1 MPEGVAD
8 VGVVVPS
15 CFENPL
21 KEHSV
26 AFLSDA
32 LALRRRV
39 AIPVTVIMGAYHV
52 ATNYLRVP
60 RMTVRKVLEGILRTG
75 SPALH
80 PHVTPTMARDAL
92 DYASTYGVES
102 WDGYLISIARSL
114 RSSVVFTL
122 DEDLRRVRE
131 VTVVNPF
138 PREDVERYHDFLEK
152 ELR

>member
-1 MPEGVAD
+1 M
-8 VGVVVPS
+8 
-15 CFENPL
+15 
-21 KEHSV
+21 

-32 LALRRRV
+32 LAQRRRV

-80 PHVTPTMARDAL
+80 PHVTPPMARDAL
-92 DYASTYGVES
+92 DYASTYGIES
-102 WDGYLISIARSL
+102 WDGYLISLARSL